1 MPPTAVKITLIIL
14 LLISFSLHGQVGPD
28 DGTRVC
34 SRFIG
39 FSVANMPMETQTL
52 EIAKGIF
59 ADTTSFNQNI
69 FTTVLLKND
78 KTTAKVPTFGTDYTW
93 RIKEKKNLHYFS
105 TLPCPY
111 ADTAKSRLRIVKGS
125 QTDQDYYVLVDKT
138 MCLYD
143 MKGNIAWFLPGKCLS
158 GTAGTIRDLKLTP
171 QHTVTFI
178 AGNQIREV
186 DCDGNIL
193 WKGPNDGKVSHDT
206 TEAYHHEFTR
216 LVNGHY
222 MVLGTEQ
229 IKVPLPQYHPPAEL
243 PGNISVG
250 KDGKYYQS
258 IPFGTVIEYDNAG
271 KVIWSWHSSGYFLK
285 SEMFSHYLPD
295 GSYPVI
301 DVHEN
306 AFWFNEKKS
315 VLYVGFK
322 NISRILKISY
332 PDGKVIADY
341 GNKNPDGSA
350 NHCSADFCGQH
361 SIRLADNGD
370 LLLFNNNCST
380 YTNLPQATIFGETN
394 NMAFTK
400 IWEYDCIADDINPS
414 DITAFLERNKRM
426 AGVFPPDKM
435 MAVSMQQSAG
445 GNFIDLPNDEYF
457 VSTSGV
463 LGKMFII
470 NKLKEIIW
478 SAVLEQRI
486 FPDAPWTTS
495 DTYRASIISK
505 EDFEELISHTR

>member
-222 MVLGTEQ
+222 MVLANELVPMTWVKSPSGDSSLIAIEEPAHQRDPKARRLTASYGT
-229 IKVPLPQYHPPAEL
+229 I
-243 PGNISVG
+243 
-250 KDGKYYQS
+250 
-258 IPFGTVIEYDNAG
+258 IEYDKFG
-271 KVIWSWHSSGYFLK
+271 KLLWSWKSS
-285 SEMFSHYLPD
+285 
-295 GSYPVI
+295 SYYKNVAFRDCKTKKPVL
-301 DVHEN
+301 DLHEN
-306 AFWFNEKKS
+306 AFFYDEKTSSIYISYKNLS
-315 VLYVGFK
+315 QVIKLKYPEGEIQNILGNLYYVNAPCSDTALFWEQHAC
-322 NISRILKISY
+322 KISS
-332 PDGKVIADY
+332 DGY
-341 GNKNPDGSA
+341 
-350 NHCSADFCGQH
+350 
-361 SIRLADNGD
+361 LM
-370 LLLFNNNCST
+370 LFNNNVN
-380 YTNLPQATIFGETN
+380 NLDSSPIVELLEEPAN
-394 NMAFTK
+394 SK
-400 IWEYDCIADDINPS
+400 YYLKKVWEYQYPINHKGMKRLPLTNGGNVIELS
-414 DITAFLERNKRM
+414 DKSIFVSMCTPYGNLFIVNRNKELLW
-426 AGVFPPDKM
+426 D
-435 MAVSMQQSAG
+435 
-445 GNFIDLPNDEYF
+445 
-457 VSTSGV
+457 
-463 LGKMFII
+463 
-470 NKLKEIIW
+470 
-478 SAVLEQRI
+478 AVLEKLNAGDKKWIPVSQ
-486 FPDAPWTTS
+486 
-495 DTYRASIISK
+495 YRASII
-505 EDFEELISHTR
+505 EDRKSLDNLIMTARTLPNQK